1 MSTVHLY
8 VHGRGRG
15 HGQRSEAVC
24 EHLRSAGYT
33 LRVFAGREA
42 LEAFAPGDAEPV
54 DSLMPRAG
62 WRTLPLLRRRVSK
75 ASRLLYEESPTA
87 VISDGDLPAVV
98 AARLRGIPS
107 VALGHGL
114 IFSHTQRPQAL
125 PALPWLREATKARI
139 ASMGTTRQ
147 VAVTFTHLVPRSTT
161 TTIARPTLRRALRG
175 VRAPGDDLVCYF
187 RDPNYHDVVR
197 TLRDQGQPIRVFS
210 AQDPKLSGVAWEP
223 PDAVRFAEALLSARA
238 VVSSAGSQL
247 IGECV
252 TLGIPQ
258 LALYDA
264 RDDEQRL
271 NVALLK
277 AHSLGTGCTLDT
289 FNDATAR
296 SFMTSLEERPSRTA
310 PEPWG
315 PEAGVAVKQALD
327 AIVARRG

>member
-1 MSTVHLY
+1 MSTIHLY
-8 VHGRGRG
+8 VHGRGWG

-24 EHLRSAGYT
+24 EHLRSAGYSV
-33 LRVFAGREA
+33 RVFAGRGA
-42 LEAFAPGDAEPV
+42 LDAFAPGDAEPV
-54 DSLMPRAG
+54 ESLMPRAG

-75 ASRLLYEESPTA
+75 ASRLLNEEPPAA
-87 VISDGDLPAVV
+87 VVSDGDLPAVL

-125 PALPWLREATKARI
+125 PALPWLREAAKARI

-147 VAVTFTHLVPRSTT
+147 VAVSFTRLTPRSAT
-161 TTIARPTLRRALRG
+161 TTIARPTLRHALRSP
-175 VRAPGDDLVCYF
+175 RTPGEHLVCYF
-187 RDPNYHDVVR
+187 RDPNCHDVVR
-197 TLRDQGQPIRVFS
+197 ALRDQGQPIRLFS
-210 AQDPKLSGVAWEP
+210 SEDPKLSEVAWEP

-247 IGECV
+247 IGECL

-258 LALYDA
+258 LSLYDA
-264 RDDEQRL
+264 NDDEQRL

-289 FNDATAR
+289 FNDATA
-296 SFMTSLEERPSRTA
+296 SAFLTSLDKRPPQSP

-315 PEAGVAVKQALD
+315 PEAGDAVQQALD